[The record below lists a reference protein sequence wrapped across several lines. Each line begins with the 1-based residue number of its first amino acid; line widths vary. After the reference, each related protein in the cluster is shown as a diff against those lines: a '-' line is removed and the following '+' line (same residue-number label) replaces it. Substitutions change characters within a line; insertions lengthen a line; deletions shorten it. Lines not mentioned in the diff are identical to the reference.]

1 MQTIHNR
8 ASSHVPLAY
17 DSIAPSPSCTSSRKR
32 SKLHGNPF
40 SSKCNITRGGTWP
53 PYSRRR
59 SAPGTSIL
67 NRPSTASHETAEFS
81 GFLRNNVQWKSLA
94 RRERDHPVSEGIS
107 FLFFFKKKKKRDK
120 IEDTQDSRNRE
131 GNKKEFVGAKRTY
144 NTGYSLVVTDP
155 TTNPALTGLSRGERT
170 GSRVLQWIWSYV
182 LDAGTALCF
191 VPHNRGRAKSC

>member
-1 MQTIHNR
+1 MATPFLLSATLPGEVHGRLTRDAGALQEPR
-8 ASSHVPLAY
+8 SSIDPRLRRTRP
-17 DSIAPSPSCTSSRKR
+17 PSSPAFYEITFNGNHWPEGSETTLFRRGFR
-32 SKLHGNPF
+32 S
-40 SSKCNITRGGTWP
+40 
-53 PYSRRR
+53 
-59 SAPGTSIL
+59 
-67 NRPSTASHETAEFS
+67 
-81 GFLRNNVQWKSLA
+81 
-94 RRERDHPVSEGIS
+94 
-107 FLFFFKKKKKRDK
+107 FFFLKKKKKRDK